1 MARNCVISGDYLN
14 SRFVKSKDGLVIAA
28 SLLDKVTLN
37 QSTVSY
43 YEVLSE
49 KSKTSSASAVTR
61 GGLGI
66 ALLGPIGGFAALGAK
81 QKGTH
86 IVAVQFYD
94 GKKSLLELD
103 DSLYQELIKHL
114 FMSSG
119 PETGAVPVPETG
131 YAPFS
136 NNAYSKAEEYRLFQQ
151 KLEQQKKRQR
161 KKNIVIILAVFCFM
175 ALVATKAS
183 ISANKDNNPASA
195 PDATIQQTNEPKPS
209 IE

>member
-43 YEVLSE
+43 YEVLNE
-49 KSKTSSASAVTR
+49 KSKISSASAVAR
-61 GGLGI
+61 GGLGV

-103 DSLYQELIKHL
+103 DSLYQELMKHL
-114 FMSSG
+114 FLSSD
-119 PETGAVPVPETG
+119 PLPASKTEYIPS
-131 YAPFS
+131 S
-136 NNAYSKAEEYRLFQQ
+136 NNTYSKAEEYRIFQQ
-151 KLEQQKKRQR
+151 KLEYQKKRQR
-161 KKNIVIILAVFCFM
+161 KKNIVIILAAFCIV
-175 ALVATKAS
+175 ALIATIAN
-183 ISANKDNNPASA
+183 ISANKENDPASA
-195 PDATIQQTNEPKPS
+195 PDATFQQTK
-209 IE
+209 